1 MLDRIRL
8 LVAEDHK
15 EMCAK
20 TVRELEVEFEVVGT
34 VGDGQAMLEAEY
46 KIKPDVCVMDIS
58 MPSLSGIEA
67 AVALRQRGSRAKIVF
82 LTVHEDQAF
91 VDAALET
98 GALGY
103 VVKPRMMQDLRLAI
117 REAVAGRVF
126 ISHPLL
132 PPCVNRLGS
141 KS

>member
-1 MLDRIRL
+1 MLGRIRL
-8 LVAEDHK
+8 LLAEDHK

-20 TVRELEVEFEVVGT
+20 AVRELEVEFEVVGT
-34 VGDGQAMLEAEY
+34 VGDGQAMLEAESS
-46 KIKPDVCVMDIS
+46 IKPDVCVMDIS
-58 MPSLSGIEA
+58 MPSMSGIEA
-67 AVALRQRGSRAKIVF
+67 AIALRQRGSRAKVVF

-91 VDAALET
+91 VDAALES

-126 ISHPLL
+126 ISQPFVPRCSNILD
-132 PPCVNRLGS
+132 S